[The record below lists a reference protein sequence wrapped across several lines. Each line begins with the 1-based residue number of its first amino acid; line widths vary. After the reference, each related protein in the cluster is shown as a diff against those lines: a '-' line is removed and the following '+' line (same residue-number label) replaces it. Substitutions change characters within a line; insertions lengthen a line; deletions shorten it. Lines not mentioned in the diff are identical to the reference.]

1 MMLRGVSFRC
11 TSAPTAQRSIP
22 RPWHSRPMA
31 RSEGADARDAAGR
44 IVPLHVGATL
54 YVGVSVPRH
63 RGEDRQMMA
72 HELLRQAA
80 LILAAGWSKGADA
93 RDDAGRIVF

>member
-1 MMLRGVSFRC
+1 MMAHELLRQ
-11 TSAPTAQRSIP
+11 AALIL
-22 RPWHSRPMA
+22 
-31 RSEGADARDAAGR
+31 GAGWSKGSNARDSAGR

-63 RGEDRQMMA
+63 RGEDGQMMA

-93 RDDAGRIVF
+93 RDVALSHVAPPRRH